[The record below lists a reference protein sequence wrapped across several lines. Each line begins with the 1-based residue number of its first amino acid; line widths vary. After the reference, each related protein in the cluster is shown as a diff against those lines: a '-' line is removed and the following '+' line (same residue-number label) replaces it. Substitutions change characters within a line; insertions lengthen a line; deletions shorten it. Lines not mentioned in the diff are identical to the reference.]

1 MILSSTLLPILTILL
16 SIPNTLAHPTTD
28 DLSLSFQ
35 PRSNPGDS
43 KSNPIKGEIEIR
55 GEDALTYD
63 VDCWAMLCKGK
74 SAVMQKVDTDAADVN
89 RQVEAGSA
97 ANKQP
102 FKDPTKYGMKASPAT
117 NSWGNNKGWVSA
129 EEFPFASTKEGGKDA
144 ILVGV
149 TINSQDEQKRS
160 LRSFYQKNK
169 VKSYDSKNKKSNG
182 SWFEITGFK
191 VKSGKNAKVGPYCQA
206 FTDKKPGNVC
216 NANTKVT
223 GAWGFDVAEYAYVYN
238 HSTKKFDY
246 VGK

>member
-1 MILSSTLLPILTILL
+1 MILSSTLLPIFTILL
-16 SIPNTLAHPTTD
+16 SLPNTLAHPTTD
-28 DLSLSFQ
+28 DLSLQ
-35 PRSNPGDS
+35 LHPRSNPGDS
-43 KSNPIKGEIEIR
+43 KSNPIRAEIEIR

-89 RQVEAGSA
+89 RQ
-97 ANKQP
+97 
-102 FKDPTKYGMKASPAT
+102 YGMKASPAT
-117 NSWGNNKGWVSA
+117 NAWGDHKGWVSA

-169 VKSYDSKNKKSNG
+169 VKSYDAKNNMSDG

-191 VKSGKNAKVGPYCQA
+191 VKSGKSAKVGPYCQA
-206 FTDKKPGNVC
+206 FTDKKTGNVC
-216 NANTKVT
+216 SASTKVI
-223 GAWGFDVAEYAYVYN
+223 GDWGFDVAEYAYVYN

>member
-28 DLSLSFQ
+28 DLSLSFRLAPTQ
-35 PRSNPGDS
+35 ATVNPTPSKARS
-43 KSNPIKGEIEIR
+43 KSAAKMPS
-55 GEDALTYD
+55 LTT
-63 VDCWAMLCKGK
+63 
-74 SAVMQKVDTDAADVN
+74 QKVDADAADVN